1 MRQWLNPETFRG
13 RLTRH
18 WTAAFGLLLAVA
30 NAGIYLTARTYLYH
44 DLDVKVRTLAATE
57 LASSTDR
64 AEIHMHELPV
74 GALAD
79 GEFADKFVQ
88 IFDVD
93 GHVRVASQRL
103 VGAPPM
109 VAVDVVSAA
118 ISGRAPMVTTVVDGR
133 RGRAAVLGTRLNGAA
148 FAMLVGLYSDQV
160 ESHLASLAWLLVLVW
175 AGGLAATSAMGYRL
189 TSAALA
195 PVVSITRRAA
205 RIAKGEFEARLDPPQ
220 VHDEVGEMTRSLNE
234 VLERLNAA
242 LDANRRFASDASHEL
257 RGPVTAMAGE
267 IDVTLKYSRSAE
279 EYRDALVRVRERLGA
294 LTTLTEDLILLVRAQ
309 EGSKGVDLR
318 EVPVLPQVRDA
329 AARLAALAQAR
340 GIHVVVSDFPDLVA
354 YADPRLLGRVFDN
367 VLGNAVQYNRD
378 RGSVTLSGGVKLGAA
393 DEWKADV
400 VIITITDTGPGIP
413 EGEWERVFE
422 RFRRLD
428 PARARRTG
436 GSGLGLAICR
446 EVLAV
451 HGGSIRIVRSSP
463 EGTTFEISLPGRVG
477 SGGAMSFELVP
488 VPPPPPCVPGSA
500 SIH

>member
-1 MRQWLNPETFRG
+1 
-13 RLTRH
+13 
-18 WTAAFGLLLAVA
+18 
-30 NAGIYLTARTYLYH
+30 
-44 DLDVKVRTLAATE
+44 
-57 LASSTDR
+57 
-64 AEIHMHELPV
+64 
-74 GALAD
+74 
-79 GEFADKFVQ
+79 
-88 IFDVD
+88 
-93 GHVRVASQRL
+93 VRVASQRL
-103 VGAPPM
+103 AGAPPL
-109 VAVDVVSAA
+109 VTPDVVSAA
-118 ISGRAPMVTTVVDGR
+118 IAGQAPMVTTVADGR
-133 RGRAAVLGTRLNGAA
+133 RGRAAVLGTRLNGNA

-175 AGGLAATSAMGYRL
+175 AGGLAATSALGYGL

-205 RIAKGEFEARLDPPQ
+205 RIAKGEFATRLDPPL
-220 VHDEVGEMTRSLNE
+220 VHDEVGEMTRSLND

-257 RGPVTAMAGE
+257 RGPITAMAGE
-267 IDVTLKYSRSAE
+267 IDVTLKYRRSAE
-279 EYRDALVRVRERLGA
+279 EYRDALVLVRERLGG
-294 LTTLTEDLILLVRAQ
+294 LTTLAEDLILLVRAQ
-309 EGSKGVDLR
+309 EGSKGIDLR

-329 AARLAALAQAR
+329 VARLAPAACAR
-340 GIHVVVSDFPDLVA
+340 GIHVAVSECPDLVA

-378 RGSVTLSGGVKLGAA
+378 GGTVTISGGVQLGAA
-393 DEWKADV
+393 DEWKTDS
-400 VIITITDTGPGIP
+400 VIITIADTGTGIP

-428 PARARRTG
+428 PARARHTG

-463 EGTTFEISLPGRVG
+463 KGTTFEISLPGRVG
-477 SGGAMSFELVP
+477 PGGPTSVDLVP
-488 VPPPPPCVPGSA
+488 VPPPPPYVPGSA